1 MQVADYFADL
11 KSQITNHP
19 LVSSWRFQEEVRT
32 RAIGWFKAEVA
43 FQNGVILNLRE
54 FVIVQKNRVRKLSYS
69 YHCRKER
76 LVFRYDNAPHHAYLP
91 RAPHHKHL
99 GNGRII
105 ASKEPTL
112 QQILDEIGRLER

>member
-54 FVIVQKNRVRKLSYS
+54 FVI
-69 YHCRKER
+69 
-76 LVFRYDNAPHHAYLP
+76 
-91 RAPHHKHL
+91 
-99 GNGRII
+99 I